1 MICHLPFYRL
11 HLLYNLSLGN
21 RKILFVFPFIYPFF
35 IFFTSRDA
43 NYILFMLCGGGAS
56 KRIKVCDSHQ
66 MFVGVLAEG
75 NDNRETHFT
84 SIVET
89 VSPVI
94 HCPSL

>member
-1 MICHLPFYRL
+1 MICHLLFYRL

-21 RKILFVFPFIYPFF
+21 RKILFVFPFILSLFF
-35 IFFTSRDA
+35 KSRDA
-43 NYILFMLCGGGAS
+43 NYILFKLCGGGAS

-66 MFVGVLAEG
+66 LFVDVLTEG